1 MQHIGIPTNDIKA
14 TIRFY
19 ESLGFKVAYRTFN
32 RDLGCNEEVAFLVL
46 KDLVIEVF
54 ENHKAALKNGAID
67 HIALNVVDIEIAFD
81 FVRKLG
87 YELINKEI
95 LYLSFWKKGIRFFTI
110 IGPNKEK
117 VEFSQYL

>member
-1 MQHIGIPTNDIKA
+1 MENNI
-14 TIRFY
+14 F
-19 ESLGFKVAYRTFN
+19 
-32 RDLGCNEEVAFLVL
+32 L

-95 LYLSFWKKGIRFFTI
+95 LYLSFWKKVIRFFTI